1 LSLRSSSL
9 LVRVKELST
18 PLQCLQTAYHLEL
31 EKFLPPGEGH
41 PHLLEV
47 AGLLLQ
53 AGLPLPLLYRKPT
66 KLQIFY
72 NCVANQA
79 LTKMPLGILYQ
90 TLTNFY

>member
-1 LSLRSSSL
+1 MSVKPILTLILSYLL

-18 PLQCLQTAYHLEL
+18 PPQCLQTAFHLEL

-53 AGLPLPLLYRKPT
+53 AGLPLPFLYRK
-66 KLQIFY
+66 L
-72 NCVANQA
+72 A
-79 LTKMPLGILYQ
+79 
-90 TLTNFY
+90 